1 MRTVFACLILA
12 SLVFVI
18 PTAILAG
25 EDGLS
30 ESPREMRPHLER
42 FSADLDTLQFKYR
55 VPMSSQRHDRLV
67 EFYEVWLDR
76 IAKIDFSALN
86 RDGQIDFILFKNLL
100 VHDLG
105 QLRQEH
111 AKDRAIADLLDFS
124 EPLIGLLEDRENLKP
139 MEGEKAARVLHE
151 LHLNI
156 EKATTTLASKQEVE
170 GEARPRTDGIRASRR
185 VRDLNRSLRQWY
197 AYYAGYDPLFTWWC
211 KKPYETLEM
220 DLRELGDAI
229 STTIAGIDPKDQ
241 DKIVGEPIGAEALAA
256 ELRFEMIPYSPEELV
271 EIAEREFAWCD
282 AQMAAAAK
290 ELGFGD
296 DWRAAQE
303 HVKDLYVPP
312 GQQPD
317 LIRELAEEA
326 VDFVESR
333 NLLTVPPLCK
343 ESWRMEMMSPERQ
356 KVSPYFLGGPAIIVS
371 YPTDEMSHA
380 DKLMSLRGN
389 NPHFSRATVHHELIP
404 GHHLQAFV
412 TKRFYPY
419 RQMFRTPFWI
429 EGWALYWEM
438 LLWDL
443 DFPRSAEDRVGMLFW
458 RKHRCAR

>member
-25 EDGLS
+25 GDGLS

-124 EPLIGLLEDRENLKP
+124 EPLIGLLEDRENLNP
-139 MEGEKAARVLHE
+139 REGEKAARVLHE

-170 GEARPRTDGIRASRR
+170 GEARSRTDGIRASRR
-185 VRDLNRSLRQWY
+185 VRDLN
-197 AYYAGYDPLFTWWC
+197 
-211 KKPYETLEM
+211 
-220 DLRELGDAI
+220 
-229 STTIAGIDPKDQ
+229 
-241 DKIVGEPIGAEALAA
+241 
-256 ELRFEMIPYSPEELV
+256 
-271 EIAEREFAWCD
+271 
-282 AQMAAAAK
+282 
-290 ELGFGD
+290 
-296 DWRAAQE
+296 
-303 HVKDLYVPP
+303 
-312 GQQPD
+312 
-317 LIRELAEEA
+317 
-326 VDFVESR
+326 
-333 NLLTVPPLCK
+333 
-343 ESWRMEMMSPERQ
+343 
-356 KVSPYFLGGPAIIVS
+356 
-371 YPTDEMSHA
+371 
-380 DKLMSLRGN
+380 
-389 NPHFSRATVHHELIP
+389 
-404 GHHLQAFV
+404 
-412 TKRFYPY
+412 
-419 RQMFRTPFWI
+419 
-429 EGWALYWEM
+429 
-438 LLWDL
+438 
-443 DFPRSAEDRVGMLFW
+443 
-458 RKHRCAR
+458 